1 MEFVLADVTKP
12 GRLPVAYPFSSAIL
26 HRAAPSLYNLTVHF
40 LLALKN
46 ICVLSKPVCHICLTT
61 HCVCMYH
68 SSAVVQEMLF
78 RRSREGN
85 NR

>member
-26 HRAAPSLYNLTVHF
+26 HRAAPSLYNLTEHF

-46 ICVLSKPVCHICLTT
+46 LCAFKTGLPYMPYDTLRLYVSFECC
-61 HCVCMYH
+61 
-68 SSAVVQEMLF
+68 SARNAFPQVKG
-78 RRSREGN
+78 REQ
-85 NR
+85 